1 MEKLQL
7 PDGAWAQIR
16 DKNTV
21 TERDSR
27 LINRALMRML
37 VPSSKLRAGVVATI
51 GLAQADMDDAEMTQ
65 DQLAARGAARMAVY
79 ATLEDK
85 EIDDLEGYD
94 AVVAAVMTEAW
105 SLPDP
110 ITAASVLTLP
120 SRLFTP
126 LAKAAMAEWDRTA
139 DFSVDGLVDDPKA
152 AGASDSVA

>member
-1 MEKLQL
+1 MEKLEL

-37 VPSSKLRAGVVATI
+37 VPSAKLRAGTI
-51 GLAQADMDDAEMTQ
+51 AKIGQELTDKDDTVMTQ
-65 DQLAARGAARMAVY
+65 AELATRGSARMAVY
-79 ATLEDK
+79 ATLDDK

-126 LAKAAMAEWDRTA
+126 LAKAAMEEWDRST
-139 DFSVDGLVDDPKA
+139 DFSIDGLVDDPKV